1 MFSTPVRNEQ
11 VLPLAPSPW
20 IKVKRKQRSYV
31 EFEGVLDKQVRRTLK
46 FAEYDAVKLQKRF
59 DQVAARVITAA
70 GVLDDGVIDQNADVV
85 TDIHDFPISTLPE
98 WDQPTFNAFVDVED
112 LIETVPA
119 HFSQNASSAPNNPSL
134 CTSSSSTQHFE
145 HRSSSNMGS
154 FTQVFSDL
162 VDNLQK
168 GNAHELALE
177 LSSRLGGSW
186 TLVDPSTFVS
196 QVNFLNQ
203 RALWLWPVS

>member
-1 MFSTPVRNEQ
+1 MKILTIFFLLLHIRTVYMFSTPVRNEQ

-85 TDIHDFPISTLPE
+85 TDIQDFPISTLPE
-98 WDQPTFNAFVDVED
+98 WDQPTLAAFVDVEDD

-119 HFSQNASSAPNNPSL
+119 HFSLECQHFEQQFLGVAHVG
-134 CTSSSSTQHFE
+134 SSSS
-145 HRSSSNMGS
+145 SSSCNLGT

-162 VDNLQK
+162 VENLQK

-177 LSSRLGGSW
+177 LSSRLGGS
-186 TLVDPSTFVS
+186 
-196 QVNFLNQ
+196 
-203 RALWLWPVS
+203 

>member
-85 TDIHDFPISTLPE
+85 TDIQDFPISTLPE
-98 WDQPTFNAFVDVED
+98 WDQPTLAAFVDVEDD

-119 HFSQNASSAPNNPSL
+119 HFSLECQHFEQQFEP
-134 CTSSSSTQHFE
+134 SSSS
-145 HRSSSNMGS
+145 NLGS

-162 VDNLQK
+162 VENLQK

-186 TLVDPSTFVS
+186 TLVDPSTF
-196 QVNFLNQ
+196 
-203 RALWLWPVS
+203 RI

>member
-1 MFSTPVRNEQ
+1 MKILTIFFLLLHIRTVYMFSTPVRNEQ

-85 TDIHDFPISTLPE
+85 TDIQDFPISTLPE
-98 WDQPTFNAFVDVED
+98 WDQPTLAAFVDVEDD

-119 HFSQNASSAPNNPSL
+119 HFSLECQHFEQQFEPS
-134 CTSSSSTQHFE
+134 SSSSTFE
-145 HRSSSNMGS
+145 QFEPSSSSNLGS

-162 VDNLQK
+162 VENLQK

-177 LSSRLGGSW
+177 LSSRLGGS
-186 TLVDPSTFVS
+186 
-196 QVNFLNQ
+196 
-203 RALWLWPVS
+203 

>member
-1 MFSTPVRNEQ
+1 MKILIIFFLLLHIRPVYMFTTPVRNEQ

-31 EFEGVLDKQVRRTLK
+31 EFEGVLDNQSRRTLK

-59 DQVAARVITAA
+59 DPVAARVITAA

-85 TDIHDFPISTLPE
+85 TDIQDFPISTLPE
-98 WDQPTFNAFVDVED
+98 WDQPTLAAFVDVED

-119 HFSQNASSAPNNPSL
+119 HFSLECQHFEQQFEPS
-134 CTSSSSTQHFE
+134 SSSSTFEQFE
-145 HRSSSNMGS
+145 HGSSSNLGS

-162 VDNLQK
+162 VENLQK

-177 LSSRLGGSW
+177 LSSRLGGS
-186 TLVDPSTFVS
+186 
-196 QVNFLNQ
+196 
-203 RALWLWPVS
+203 